1 MGEKMQLEI
10 PWLQL
15 GKAHRLACM
24 DNPKSLTATY
34 SNKDPHFKSSTSFNS
49 SSIVA
54 ILLPLASGH

>member
-24 DNPKSLTATY
+24 DVPMSLTATY
-34 SNKDPHFKSSTSFNS
+34 SNKDPHFK
-49 SSIVA
+49 
-54 ILLPLASGH
+54 

>member
-34 SNKDPHFKSSTSFNS
+34 SNKDPHFK
-49 SSIVA
+49 
-54 ILLPLASGH
+54 